1 MICVCYD
8 YPCFMDY
15 EIVIVGNPVKCRNS
29 RALMISNKVTFPPLK
44 IEEIINFSD
53 YPITNLSEKKSI
65 DLINN
70 CRQQLQEKGCC
81 ILSNFLTTQGLFN
94 AQEESKSLA
103 PAAYYAKRHTNAF
116 KTDDDPSLPLDHP
129 VRFFME
135 RTNAFVPQN
144 KFTPDSL
151 FLNLYHAKIFQE
163 FIAACLDTKVIY
175 EYDDPLAGMVLNIL
189 PSGCQHPWHYDE
201 NDFSIVLMIQ
211 PALDGGIFEYAHN
224 IRTPNDENFP
234 LVSKVLRE
242 TYQGTKKVNLQP
254 GDLQIFYG
262 KSSLHR
268 VTKTIGDRQRHT
280 AIFSYT
286 RKNHVIG
293 KITDTKLL
301 FGHTTVD
308 HEER

>member
-1 MICVCYD
+1 MV
-8 YPCFMDY
+8 
-15 EIVIVGNPVKCRNS
+15 
-29 RALMISNKVTFPPLK
+29 SNKVTNATLK

-53 YPITNLSEKKSI
+53 YPITDLSQNKSI
-65 DLINN
+65 NLINN
-70 CRQQLQEKGCC
+70 CRQQLQQKGCC
-81 ILSNFLTTQGLFN
+81 VLENFLTPQALFN
-94 AQEESKSLA
+94 AQEESIKLA
-103 PAAYYAKRHTNAF
+103 PAAYYATRRTNAF
-116 KTDDDPSLPLDHP
+116 KTDDDPSLPPDHP

-144 KFTPDSL
+144 RFEADSL
-151 FLNLYHAKIFQE
+151 FLTLYHANIFQE
-163 FIAACLDTKVIY
+163 FIAACLGTKVIY

-211 PALDGGIFEYAHN
+211 PALDGGIFEYARN
-224 IRTPNDENFP
+224 IRTPKDENFA
-234 LVSKVLRE
+234 LVKKVLHE
-242 TYQGTKKVNLQP
+242 DYEDIQKVNLQP

-262 KSSLHR
+262 KLSLHR

-286 RKNHVIG
+286 KKNNVIG

-301 FGHTTVD
+301 FGQTTSE